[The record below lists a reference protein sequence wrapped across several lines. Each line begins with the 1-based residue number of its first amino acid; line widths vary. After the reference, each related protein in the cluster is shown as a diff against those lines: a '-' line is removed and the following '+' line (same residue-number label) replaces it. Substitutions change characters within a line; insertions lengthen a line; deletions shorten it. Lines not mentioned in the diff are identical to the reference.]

1 MISVLYFTWFKI
13 IPKKLL
19 SCSLLHLCKKKA
31 ICHCGPSVCHR
42 NCLRDMRGQEND
54 YVIVVTPGSPYFL
67 AALEF
72 MPNQAV
78 QMTSFDQGCRARS
91 EEIGK

>member
-1 MISVLYFTWFKI
+1 M
-13 IPKKLL
+13 
-19 SCSLLHLCKKKA
+19 
-31 ICHCGPSVCHR
+31 CHR

-54 YVIVVTPGSPYFL
+54 HVIVVTPGSPSFL